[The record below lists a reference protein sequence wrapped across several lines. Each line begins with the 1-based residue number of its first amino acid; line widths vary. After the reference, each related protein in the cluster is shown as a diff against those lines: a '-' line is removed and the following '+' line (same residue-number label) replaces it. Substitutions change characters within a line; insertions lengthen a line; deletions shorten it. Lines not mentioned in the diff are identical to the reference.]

1 MKGQS
6 FYAWQPL
13 LGFALLAFFCS
24 LAPSPANAYK
34 CEPSRQG
41 VEPSWVQ
48 TFGKNS
54 EPLSIYGYAQLVPN
68 RRQSL
73 AELRSELKSLALA
86 DLALNIQADVTSSI
100 TSQQQFTNNSEQ
112 QRTEILS
119 AAKTSLRVFDLSLD
133 TFINERTCSAFGRV
147 SFSRGDVPFAISVA
161 EIRRFASRLEGSEL
175 SLREIRKI
183 EELILNLEKTA
194 ISGSASAKSQ
204 LNAFKPELVQIRM
217 RAIEVETGLQ
227 LANLAQLNSHPDEQL
242 EFIDRL
248 LLNLEMLEA
257 SAPLTKNQL
266 DGRQAAEERKLEI
279 NSVLGSNIISVYWD
293 KKNEP
298 LDSALKTFLK
308 ENRATFWRPQG
319 VYDETKFISISS
331 DYKISRN
338 IIFEVNTQT
347 SRKFGI
353 DEVEIQLQMRYLG
366 EGWGTPPRTNSINT
380 KAIGRPI
387 DNDTIANKIK
397 TTIEGAL

>member
-13 LGFALLAFFCS
+13 LGFAYLAFFCS

-41 VEPSWVQ
+41 VEPSWVRA
-48 TFGKNS
+48 FGKNS

-204 LNAFKPELVQIRM
+204 LNAFKPELAQIRM
-217 RAIEVETGLQ
+217 RAIEVEAGLQ
-227 LANLAQLNSHPDEQL
+227 LANLAQLNAHPDEQL

-298 LDSALKTFLK
+298 LDSALKAFLE

-347 SRKFGI
+347 NRKFGI

-387 DNDTIANKIK
+387 DNDTIASKIK

>member
-48 TFGKNS
+48 AFGKNS

-204 LNAFKPELVQIRM
+204 LNAFKPELAQIRM
-217 RAIEVETGLQ
+217 RAIEVEAGLQ
-227 LANLAQLNSHPDEQL
+227 LANLAQLNAHPDEQL

-298 LDSALKTFLK
+298 LDSALKAFLE

-347 SRKFGI
+347 NRKFGI

>member
-1 MKGQS
+1 
-6 FYAWQPL
+6 
-13 LGFALLAFFCS
+13 
-24 LAPSPANAYK
+24 
-34 CEPSRQG
+34 
-41 VEPSWVQ
+41 VQ

-248 LLNLEMLEA
+248 LLNLE
-257 SAPLTKNQL
+257 SPFI
-266 DGRQAAEERKLEI
+266 GI
-279 NSVLGSNIISVYWD
+279 
-293 KKNEP
+293 KKMN
-298 LDSALKTFLK
+298 L
-308 ENRATFWRPQG
+308 W
-319 VYDETKFISISS
+319 
-331 DYKISRN
+331 
-338 IIFEVNTQT
+338 
-347 SRKFGI
+347 
-353 DEVEIQLQMRYLG
+353 
-366 EGWGTPPRTNSINT
+366 TPR
-380 KAIGRPI
+380 
-387 DNDTIANKIK
+387 
-397 TTIEGAL
+397 